1 MLYEE
6 LLDLHGFNV
15 VGAAKDGEEAV
26 NKYKSFSIKPDV
38 IIMDHR
44 MPIKTG
50 LEAAEE
56 ILEIDKHAKIIF
68 ASADKTI
75 KQIGLS
81 IGALIFEEKPFDN
94 ATLIEDIKSLT
105 KRLGHDI
112 LEIRKEKGKLHFLIK
127 KGR

>member
-6 LLDLHGFNV
+6 LLDSYGFKV
-15 VGAAKDGEEAV
+15 VGVAKDGEEAV
-26 NKYKSFSIKPDV
+26 KKYKAFSIKPDV

-56 ILEIDKHAKIIF
+56 ILEFDKNAKIIF

-75 KQIGLS
+75 KQIALS

-94 ATLIEDIKSLT
+94 TTLIENIKSLMS
-105 KRLGHDI
+105 KNNVCIPSECH
-112 LEIRKEKGKLHFLIK
+112 K
-127 KGR
+127 

>member
-6 LLDLHGFNV
+6 LLDSHGFKV
-15 VGAAKDGEEAV
+15 VGIAKDGEEAV
-26 NKYKSFSIKPDV
+26 NKYKAFSIKPDV

-56 ILEIDKHAKIIF
+56 ILEIDKNAKIIF

-75 KQIGLS
+75 KEIALS
-81 IGALIFEEKPFDN
+81 IGVLIFEEKPFDN
-94 ATLIEDIKSLT
+94 ATLMENIKSLT
-105 KRLGHDI
+105 SKDNLSVPSCCY
-112 LEIRKEKGKLHFLIK
+112 
-127 KGR
+127 